1 LEKFEN
7 LPDDKKNT
15 IINAGLKAFSK
26 NGYKKCSV
34 NDISSLAGIAKSMIF
49 HYFVTKKN
57 MYFYLLEFIKN
68 LIVAEIKDTAIDAE
82 CDFFERI
89 RLASGVKVA
98 VLKKYPSAI
107 SFIKSFYFETDEEVV
122 DDIKIRL
129 SQGFAFSSSFA
140 LKEIDLKKFKPKVDP
155 DVVLK
160 MLHIYSEGFMGK
172 AQYQPDLDIDE
183 MTAEFYQC
191 LVMLRQNLYKEEYL

>member
-1 LEKFEN
+1 
-7 LPDDKKNT
+7 
-15 IINAGLKAFSK
+15 
-26 NGYKKCSV
+26 
-34 NDISSLAGIAKSMIF
+34 MIF
-49 HYFVTKKN
+49 HYFGTKKN
-57 MYFYLLEFIKN
+57 MYLYILEFIKN
-68 LIVAEIKDTAIDAE
+68 VIVAEIKDTAIDAE
-82 CDFFERI
+82 CDFFDRI

-98 VLKKYPSAI
+98 VLKKYPSAL

-140 LKEIDLKKFKPKVDP
+140 LKEIDLKKFKSKVDL

-172 AQYQPDLDIDE
+172 SQYQPDLDIDE

-191 LVMLRQNLYKEEYL
+191 LDMLRQNLYKEEYV